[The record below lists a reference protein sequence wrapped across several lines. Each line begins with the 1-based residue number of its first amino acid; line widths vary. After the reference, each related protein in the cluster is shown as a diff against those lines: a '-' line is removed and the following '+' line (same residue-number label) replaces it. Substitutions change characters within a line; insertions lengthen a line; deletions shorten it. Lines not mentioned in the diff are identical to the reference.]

1 MFNITKSKSDKRVYL
16 YNRLP
21 NLMKYLI
28 VQDPEAD
35 KSTAAVNVNVGSLLD
50 PKDFPGLAHFLEHML
65 FMGTKKFPGENDF
78 SEFLNK
84 NAGYSNAYT
93 DLDST
98 NYYFEVNNENFEPA
112 LDRFSEFYINP
123 LFN

>member
-1 MFNITKSKSDKRVYL
+1 MFNITKSKSDKRTYL

-21 NLMKYLI
+21 NLLKYLI
-28 VQDPEAD
+28 VHDPEAD
-35 KSTAAVNVNVGSLLD
+35 KGAAAMNVNVGSLLD
-50 PKDFPGLAHFLEHML
+50 PNDFPGLAHFLEHML
-65 FMGTKKFPGENDF
+65 FMGTKKYPQENDF

-98 NYYFEVNNENFEPA
+98 NYYFEVNNENF
-112 LDRFSEFYINP
+112 LSTLMVIN
-123 LFN
+123 